1 MNEEEKN
8 IYLSYITNNAKDET
22 TEEKLKNILLSIVEN
37 RNKKTEHFQ
46 KAFKT
51 FKNDEKY
58 KFIHRLIERHFF
70 FKATQ
75 ELNEK
80 VIKDKEGYLVDF
92 TDRMHEYFN
101 DQTIFYWRINGC
113 INEDEI
119 LGINFVNKDFYFQIK

>member
-8 IYLSYITNNAKDET
+8 KYLSYITNNAKDET
-22 TEEKLKNILLSIVEN
+22 SEEKLKNILLSIVEN
-37 RNKKTEHFQ
+37 RNKKSENFQ

-51 FKNDEKY
+51 IKNDENY
-58 KFIHRLIERHFF
+58 KFINPLIERHFF
-70 FKATQ
+70 FKAIQ

-92 TDRMHEYFN
+92 TDRIHEYFN